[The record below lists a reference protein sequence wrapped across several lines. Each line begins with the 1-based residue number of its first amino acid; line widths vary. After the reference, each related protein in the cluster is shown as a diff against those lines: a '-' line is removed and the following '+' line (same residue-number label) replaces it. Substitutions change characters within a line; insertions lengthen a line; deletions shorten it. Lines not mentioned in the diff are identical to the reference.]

1 MWKNMEEP
9 DIPQMM
15 MWRMRISSWIP
26 KATNTP
32 SEYIYLTLTAFPQ
45 QQWLH

>member
-9 DIPQMM
+9 DSLQMM
-15 MWRMRISSWIP
+15 IWRLRIARWIP

-32 SEYIYLTLTAFPQ
+32 SEYTYLTLTAFAR